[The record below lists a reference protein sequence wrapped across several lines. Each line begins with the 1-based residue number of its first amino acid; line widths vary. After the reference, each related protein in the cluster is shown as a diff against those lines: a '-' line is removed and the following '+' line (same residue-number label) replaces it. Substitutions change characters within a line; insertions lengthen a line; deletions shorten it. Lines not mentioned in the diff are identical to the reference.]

1 MGALDGIRV
10 LDFSRLFPGHFCST
24 MLADHGAD
32 VLVVEAPWFK
42 EASVLG
48 DVPMIMR
55 NKRHM
60 ALDIRTEKG
69 RQIFLD
75 LASRSDV
82 LIEGF
87 RPGVM
92 KKLGVNYQSVSRINP
107 RIIYCSITGYG
118 QDGPL
123 AEKAGHDLNYMAQGG
138 FLDLLRDQDY
148 NPVIPGFQ
156 ISDLAGSL
164 YAALGILLALQARQK
179 SNIGQHIDAAIT
191 DGLLSLLAVP
201 ISFSWSKTL
210 LPGRTDQE
218 SRDHFPCYNIYRT
231 KDGEHISVGPL
242 EPHLW
247 ASLCEKLGCPQ
258 YSPLQYDRGA
268 MDGIS
273 VHLQAIFLSRDL
285 RDWTEFLNDPDDC
298 IAPLVRVENLR
309 HIPHFLAREM
319 IILAGESA
327 PQPGIAPKMSG
338 TPGELQR
345 PAYRF
350 GQHSREILSELGYTQ
365 DSIEEFISESVV
377 WAMVD

>member
-32 VLVVEAPWFK
+32 VLVVEAPWFR
-42 EASVLG
+42 EESVLG
-48 DVPMIMR
+48 DVPMIRR

-92 KKLGVNYQSVSRINP
+92 KKLGVDYQSVSHLNRRIV
-107 RIIYCSITGYG
+107 YCSITGYG
-118 QDGPL
+118 QEGPL
-123 AEKAGHDLNYMAQGG
+123 APKAGHDLNYMAQAG
-138 FLDLLRDQDY
+138 FLDLLRDQDHR
-148 NPVIPGFQ
+148 PVMPGFQ

-164 YAALGILLALQARQK
+164 YATLGILLALQAREK
-179 SNIGQHIDAAIT
+179 TNTGQHVDAAIT

-201 ISFSWSKTL
+201 ISFSWSKAL
-210 LPGRTDQE
+210 LPGRLNQE
-218 SRDHFPCYNIYRT
+218 GRDHFPCYNVYRT
-231 KDGEHISVGPL
+231 KDGEYISVGPL
-242 EPHLW
+242 ESHLW

-258 YSPLQYDRGA
+258 YSSLQYDRGSIEEITA
-268 MDGIS
+268 
-273 VHLQAIFLSRDL
+273 HLQAIFISREL

-298 IAPLVRVENLR
+298 IAPLVTVGNLR
-309 HIPHFLAREM
+309 HTPHFLSRAM
-319 IILAGESA
+319 IILDETSA

-338 TPGELQR
+338 TPGELR
-345 PAYRF
+345 RRAYRF
-350 GQHSREILSELGYTQ
+350 GEHSREILTELGYTE
-365 DSIEEFISESVV
+365 DSIADFISESVV
-377 WAMVD
+377 WIMVD